1 MQLQQQLGTDQ
12 VVHVMDPQAIYV
24 HVSQGTVMLHGS
36 VQDQNQVQQA
46 EQIIQN
52 IRGVQNVQNQLQ
64 VAGQQW
70 QQQRQQQY
78 GTANRPAADGPAA
91 DDRLRQATVA
101 ADRSSGCSS
110 QLPNANI
117 NVTASQGTATLQG
130 SVQDSNQKQQA
141 EQIARSIRASRTSG
155 IISPSAAKPATTRA
169 LGYIPG
175 QEGQTQQQDTGTG
188 ISGDA
193 QCIQMFKQGL
203 TDQNLQSM
211 AQNVYVT
218 CHEGKMALYGYV
230 NSDDEKDQ
238 LEKVTKKVPGV
249 KEVDNNL
256 IVRKEGWKQKSDSE
270 IQEDVESQLW
280 WSPYVDSDKI
290 NVSVQNG
297 TVTLSGQAD
306 DWDAMRAAVKNAFDG
321 GAKRVRSQIQ
331 YGQSGQRTGASDE
344 GTTTRQYRSRS
355 SGEEYESS
363 SQRSGTSEG
372 EGDHPSGIDRS
383 SNR

>member
-1 MQLQQQLGTDQ
+1 MTSTDRQL
-12 VVHVMDPQAIYV
+12 
-24 HVSQGTVMLHGS
+24 SQ
-36 VQDQNQVQQA
+36 QVQQ
-46 EQIIQN
+46 
-52 IRGVQNVQNQLQ
+52 RLQ
-64 VAGQQW
+64 Q
-70 QQQRQQQY
+70 
-78 GTANRPAADGPAA
+78 
-91 DDRLRQATVA
+91 
-101 ADRSSGCSS
+101 

-117 NVTASQGTATLQG
+117 NVTASQGTVTLQG
-130 SVQDSNQKQQA
+130 SVQEQQPDA
-141 EQIARSIRASRTSG
+141 AGGADRQVDPGRPEHPEQPHRGR
-155 IISPSAAKPATTRA
+155 
-169 LGYIPG
+169 PG
-175 QEGQTQQQDTGTG
+175 QLSTRLSATSPGRKDRRQQQDTGTG

-230 NSDDEKDQ
+230 KSDDEKDQ
-238 LEKVTKKVPGV
+238 LEKVTKKVPGI

-256 IVRKEGWKQKSDSE
+256 IARKEGWKQKSDSE

-355 SGEEYESS
+355 SGEEYGSS
-363 SQRSGTSEG
+363 GQRSGTSEG

-383 SNR
+383 SDR